1 MVGTGIAVLIGGL
14 LEVIAIVPI
23 LADFFE
29 GLISMLSD
37 LFSNF
42 EFLGSWV
49 LSLLQPLIDVFQKLV
64 ELFYNLAEF
73 IQNTFPNAN
82 ERLVNIMISELAAI
96 GLLHGWYG
104 IEKSVESWKGSIGY
118 NIFQVLDT
126 PFRLVRESLD
136 STILKFLFNIVTLP
150 MQTTLFIICLMI
162 DFIENLF

>member
-1 MVGTGIAVLIGGL
+1 MGNLTSKYDEYCSNKLNTEKFFCSCYRYKKHGGYENQFECVSCWVIYIFVATGIAVLIGGF

-29 GLISMLSD
+29 GLISLLSD

-64 ELFYNLAEF
+64 ELLYNLAEF

-82 ERLVNIMISELAAI
+82 ERLVNIMISELAA
-96 GLLHGWYG
+96 
-104 IEKSVESWKGSIGY
+104 
-118 NIFQVLDT
+118 
-126 PFRLVRESLD
+126 
-136 STILKFLFNIVTLP
+136 
-150 MQTTLFIICLMI
+150 
-162 DFIENLF
+162 